1 MKLNETLHNCLMA
14 IASRYPEYI
23 VDIDEDMLGNLHV
36 KFNALTPLELVEEL
50 QARAPGLLQA
60 SASVVCDMYR
70 CELRLL
76 GLSKEKP
83 AILFH
88 FPYVLTINPSQ
99 LSVSPA

>member
-1 MKLNETLHNCLMA
+1 MRLNETLHNSLIA
-14 IASRYPEYI
+14 IANRYPEYI
-23 VDIDEDMLGNLHV
+23 VDIDEDVLGNLHV

-50 QARAPGLLQA
+50 QASAPELLQA

-76 GLSKEKP
+76 GLSQEKP

-88 FPYVLTINPSQ
+88 FPYVLTTSPSQ
-99 LSVSPA
+99 FSISPA